1 MVVNDTYHYDIHMI
15 RGDSKDYNL
24 LDNWVRTL
32 KLGSGKVLTCEIGV
46 REGLGSKI
54 IMDGIRNRATGDY
67 MHIGIDPY
75 GNLKYQH
82 YDNSPAYTADYTN
95 EMRLQ
100 LEKDLSDYKE
110 FKLFHMTDKEFM
122 RRYPEY
128 GPFNLVHFDGP
139 HMTRDVLNEAI
150 YFAER
155 SAINT
160 RFIFD
165 DFKGYNMV
173 LISNVLEYYG
183 FKEIDKGDNKICLEK

>member
-1 MVVNDTYHYDIHMI
+1 MI

-24 LDNWVRTL
+24 LDNWVRGL
-32 KLGSGKVLTCEIGV
+32 KVETSKILTCEIGV

-54 IMDGIRNRATGDY
+54 IMDGIRGQATGDY
-67 MHIGIDPY
+67 IHIGIDPY

-139 HMTRDVLNEAI
+139 HMTKDVLNEAVF
-150 YFAER
+150 FAER
-155 SAINT
+155 SIINT

-165 DFKGYNMV
+165 DFKGYNMP

-183 FKEIDKGDNKICLEK
+183 FKEIDRGDNKICLEKLIQQ